1 MKKVAAAA
9 AILFVLIIGGYH
21 VLIWIDNDFTYGR
34 MRETPSVRPHEEP
47 LLLLE
52 SGIVP
57 AAGSAE
63 AIYRTTPG
71 EEIRA
76 SFQATPEVIKQGE
89 TLYFTFCAQCHGKYH
104 DGNGT
109 VGQSFAPLPGDLR
122 SAKIQGLP
130 NGILFK
136 EISYGIPKG
145 RQPPL
150 ATTIAEADR
159 WRIIAYVKSLGIRN

>member
-9 AILFVLIIGGYH
+9 VLLFVLVVGAYH
-21 VLIWIDNDFTYGR
+21 VLIGVDNDFKYGR

-57 AAGSAE
+57 AFGSAE
-63 AIYRTTPG
+63 AIYRSTPG
-71 EEIRA
+71 EELR
-76 SFQATPEVIKQGE
+76 SPLQATSAIVRQGE
-89 TLYFTFCAQCHGKYH
+89 TLYFTFCAQCHGKSH
-104 DGNGT
+104 DGNGP

-122 SAKIQGLP
+122 SAKVQQLP
-130 NGILFK
+130 DGALFK

-159 WRIIAYVKSLGIRN
+159 WRIVSYVKSLGIRN

>member
-9 AILFVLIIGGYH
+9 VILLALILGVYH
-21 VLIWIDNDFTYGR
+21 ALMKIDNDFRYGR
-34 MRETPSVRPHEEP
+34 MRETPSVRPYEEP
-47 LLLLE
+47 LLLME
-52 SGIVP
+52 GGIVP
-57 AAGSAE
+57 AAGGE
-63 AIYRTTPG
+63 AILEATPA
-71 EEIRA
+71 EQLH
-76 SFQATPEVIKQGE
+76 SPFQAMPTVAKQGE
-89 TLYFTFCAQCHGKYH
+89 TLYFTFCAQCHGKHH

-122 SAKIQGLP
+122 SARVQSLSDGV
-130 NGILFK
+130 LFK

-159 WRIIAYVKSLGIRN
+159 WRVIAYVKSLGIRN